1 MRTPLLGRQIPI
13 ALCILTLFTLA
24 TAAQARKP
32 AGDWQIVKNLAP
44 GTRISVKS
52 KFRDLCVFESATDNT
67 LVCEPALLGTAITN
81 PIPFR
86 FKRTRVREVRLEFS
100 DSENGVLGAI
110 VGGGI
115 GAILG
120 AIGGGQ
126 TYSRGGSALVIG
138 GLGALVGSVVARN
151 FPIRHGAVIY
161 RR

>member
-1 MRTPLLGRQIPI
+1 MQTSLTSRQTPIT
-13 ALCILTLFTLA
+13 LCILALFILPTP
-24 TAAQARKP
+24 TQARKP
-32 AGDWQIVKNLAP
+32 GGDWQIVKNLAP

-52 KFRDLCVFESATDNT
+52 KFRDLCVFESATDTT

-81 PIPFR
+81 PIPLR
-86 FKRTRVREVRLEFS
+86 FKRTKVREVRLEFS

-110 VGGGI
+110 VGGGV
-115 GAILG
+115 GAVLG

-126 TYSRGGSALVIG
+126 TYSRGGSALLVG
-138 GLGALVGSVVARN
+138 GLGALVGGVVARN